1 MGIDRT
7 VGVAPCGVE
16 IRSHFRCGHQNE
28 VIVRNGCALCS
39 QLIAVADGS
48 LGADLVI
55 TGVIVDGVLDRADH
69 LVVGDLQAAYAQ
81 VAGEILLA
89 VVGDEVGEVCA
100 VVCAAIAADIGLAVR
115 ADTVVIGG
123 AVGQTVQFRVVVVG
137 EAAVQ
142 ILERQA
148 VLDHMGRADTGTAQ
162 LKAVAVTFAVALA
175 ELGIAVAECHAV
187 LDGNNAD
194 RTGLRLCEQ
203 IPAVVAVVVGH
214 TAVKYIALA
223 AGQLCCEAVRI
234 FHGGVVAV
242 VLGGAVQNQVVA
254 GPVCNGSCTGF
265 IPGQL

>member
-7 VGVAPCGVE
+7 VGVTPCGVE

-55 TGVIVDGVLDRADH
+55 TGVIVDSVLDRADH
-69 LVVGDLQAAYAQ
+69 LVVGNFQAAYAQ
-81 VAGEILLA
+81 VAGEIILA

-100 VVCAAIAADIGLAVR
+100 VVCAAIAADVGLAVG

-123 AVGQTVQFRVVVVG
+123 AVGQTIQLRVVVVG

-148 VLDHMGRADTGTAQ
+148 VLDHMGRTDTGAAQ

-175 ELGIAVAECHAV
+175 EFGIAVAECHAV
-187 LDGNNAD
+187 LNGDNAD

-223 AGQLCCEAVRI
+223 AGQLCCETVRI